1 MNVRRA
7 NLDDAFIILLL
18 LKEMHEGA
26 VLNIPDIKLECLAN
40 KVDSLIKTGIV
51 FISYNDEG
59 MVTGSIGGL
68 YGCDWWS
75 DEKHL
80 SDLWF
85 FVSKNHRKSRSGIML
100 VKTFINY
107 GKLQNSILW

>member
-59 MVTGSIGGL
+59 MVTNTYLTCGFL
-68 YGCDWWS
+68 C
-75 DEKHL
+75 L
-80 SDLWF
+80 
-85 FVSKNHRKSRSGIML
+85 
-100 VKTFINY
+100 KTIESQ
-107 GKLQNSILW
+107 GQE